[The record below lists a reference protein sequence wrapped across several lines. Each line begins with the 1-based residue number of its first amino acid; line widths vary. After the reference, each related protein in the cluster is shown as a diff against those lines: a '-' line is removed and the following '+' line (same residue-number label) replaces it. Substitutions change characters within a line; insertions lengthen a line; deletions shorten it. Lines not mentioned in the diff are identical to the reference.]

1 MRLCDVTMFW
11 SESGGGVRRYLEEK
25 RNWLVRARP
34 EHQHL
39 LVIPGRRRETL
50 QDSSGR
56 MTSVI
61 RASSIPFAP
70 GYRIP
75 LRGGAVVGA
84 LADWSPAF
92 VECGSPFTMRRAVSR
107 YRRLSGTPVF
117 DYYHAYF
124 PLNYTAALFGRRRG
138 LKRLFDRIGWA
149 WLRTAYADSTRVFVA
164 SPVVRDSLARHG
176 ISNTELAPL
185 GVDLEIFRQKADGE
199 ASRKPSILFAGRL
212 TEEKGLSA
220 VLECYS
226 ILRKK
231 SALTLTVVG
240 NGLLRPRVEA
250 MAARDSGIIVRGFLP
265 QQELAAAYREAWVL
279 VSGAPAETLG
289 LCFLESLAS
298 GTPVVGLSGSGLMD
312 GFPNEVARAVRG
324 ERGERLAEGVSELLA
339 SPPGAGSCRSVAED
353 YGWDRRLSCILAREI
368 ELSKT
373 EGGVAR

>member
-1 MRLCDVTMFW
+1 MRLSDVTMFW

-25 RNWLVRARP
+25 RSWLGRARP
-34 EHQHL
+34 DLKHL
-39 LVIPGRRRETL
+39 LVIPGPRRETL
-50 QDSSGR
+50 RDSGG
-56 MTSVI
+56 MTAII
-61 RASSIPFAP
+61 RAPSIPFAP

-75 LRGGAVVGA
+75 LRGGAVVDA

-107 YRRLSGTPVF
+107 YRQLSGTPVF

-138 LKRLFDRIGWA
+138 LRGLFDSIGWA
-149 WLRTAYADSTRVFVA
+149 WLRTAYADSTRIFVA
-164 SPVVRDSLARHG
+164 SPVARDSLARHG

-185 GVDLEIFRQKADGE
+185 GVDLELFRQKADGE
-199 ASRKPSILFAGRL
+199 ASSKPSILFAGRL

-226 ILRKK
+226 ILRRK
-231 SALTLTVVG
+231 SGLALTVVG
-240 NGLLRPRVEA
+240 DGLLRSRVEE
-250 MAARDSGIIVRGFLP
+250 MAARDSGITFKGFLSK
-265 QQELAAAYREAWVL
+265 QDLATAYREAWVL

-312 GFPNEVARAVRG
+312 GFPKEVARAVRG
-324 ERGERLAEGVSELLA
+324 GSGESLAEGVSELLA
-339 SPPGAGSCRSVAED
+339 SPPGPGSCRSVAED
-353 YGWDRRLSCILAREI
+353 YGWDRRLSYILAREM
-368 ELSKT
+368 ELSNT
-373 EGGVAR
+373 EGGIAR